1 MRTVF
6 SEERVTLPIIM
17 YHSILKDGARQGK
30 YVVSPEVLARDLDA
44 LRARGCET
52 VTGTRPH
59 RVHKGW
65 RAGSRQSRSC

>member
-1 MRTVF
+1 
-6 SEERVTLPIIM
+6 M

-52 VTGTRPH
+52 VTVRDLIAYT
-59 RVHKGW
+59 KGW
-65 RAGSRQSRSC
+65 RAAPGKARSC